1 MRLLVIFGPPA
12 VGKMTVGRAV
22 AARSH
27 FRLFHNHAT
36 IEPLLEVFDYGTPP
50 FTTLMGEWRRRVVEE
65 AAAFG
70 TDLLFTFVWGLEIE
84 SDAAA
89 MRELI
94 APYADAG
101 AEVAFVELVADL
113 DTRLVRNRTEHRLA
127 EKRSKRDVEWSEA
140 NVRELERHVMNT
152 RADRPLPAD
161 AVLSRHPHLV
171 LDNTDLSADEAAEW
185 ILAWLPGASA
195 SSG

>member
-12 VGKMTVGRAV
+12 VGMMTVGRAV
-22 AARSH
+22 AARSE

-84 SDAAA
+84 ADAAA
-89 MRELI
+89 MVELI
-94 APYADAG
+94 TPYAAAG
-101 AEVAFVELVADL
+101 ADVAFVELSASL
-113 DTRLVRNRTEHRLA
+113 DTRLERNRTEHRLA
-127 EKRSKRDVEWSEA
+127 EKRSKRDVEWSDG
-140 NVRELERHVMNT
+140 NVRELERHVLNT
-152 RADRPLPAD
+152 HSDRRLPAD
-161 AVLSRHPHLV
+161 AVLARHPHLR
-171 LDNTDLSADEAAEW
+171 LDNTDLSADEAAIR
-185 ILAWLPGASA
+185 ILDWLVHLPDSP
-195 SSG
+195 